1 MTVRD
6 QEQANR
12 ERSQDLA
19 WMATWHTT
27 PGEAA
32 RRLGITRNALEKWAS
47 RNDRAV
53 WERLVLNEQRRKLAS

>member
-1 MTVRD
+1 MSVRD

-12 ERSQDLA
+12 ERSEDLA
-19 WMATWHTT
+19 FMADWFET
-27 PGEAA
+27 PREAA